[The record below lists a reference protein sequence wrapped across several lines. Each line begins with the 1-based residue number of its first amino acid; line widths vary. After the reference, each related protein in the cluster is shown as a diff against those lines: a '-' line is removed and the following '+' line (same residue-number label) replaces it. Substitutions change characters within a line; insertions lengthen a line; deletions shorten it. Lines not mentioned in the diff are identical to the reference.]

1 MAKAVAVFCSAE
13 DVALVY
19 VRAVKK
25 LGKLLSQN
33 KFTLIWGG
41 TNKGMMKVI
50 ADAVQSNGG
59 KLIGITTEMFKDN
72 RRLNADQM
80 IITLDHAERKKM
92 FLEKADAFMLLVG
105 GIGSM
110 DEITEILEFKK
121 HGIHHKPMVVLN
133 TAGFYD
139 GLKTQLTR
147 MEKENFLPRKLQDL
161 ISFAATPAQALT
173 LLRKT
178 TR

>member
-1 MAKAVAVFCSAE
+1 MAVAVFCSAE
-13 DVALVY
+13 DVDEVY

-25 LGKLLSQN
+25 LGQLFAQN

-50 ADAVQSNGG
+50 ADSVQENGG
-59 KLIGITTEMFKDN
+59 KLIGITTEMFKAN

-80 IITLDHAERKKM
+80 IITLDHAERKKT
-92 FLEKADAFMLLVG
+92 FLAKADAFMLLVG

-121 HGIHHKPMVVLN
+121 HGIHHKPIVVLN
-133 TAGFYD
+133 TAGFYS

-147 MEKENFLPRKLQDL
+147 MEKEHFLPRQLKDL
-161 ISFAATPAQALT
+161 ITFAATPSQAIR
-173 LLRKT
+173 LLRK
-178 TR
+178 

>member
-13 DVALVY
+13 DIAPVY
-19 VRAVKK
+19 VRAAKK
-25 LGKLLSQN
+25 LGKLLAQN

-41 TNKGMMKVI
+41 SNKGMMKVI
-50 ADAVQSNGG
+50 ADSVQYAGG
-59 KLIGITTEMFKDN
+59 KIVGITTEMFKAN

-80 IITLDHAERKKM
+80 IITLNHAERKKM

-139 GLKTQLTR
+139 GLKTQLSR
-147 MEKENFLPRKLQDL
+147 MEKENFLPHKLKDL
-161 ISFAATPAQALT
+161 IAFAATPSQAIR
-173 LLRKT
+173 LLKK
-178 TR
+178 